1 MQTVTHAPGLSCYPS
16 ARIGQLATLPLQG
29 RVKTLRRYDR
39 FMTKLSNA
47 FAKLLNALAV
57 TAALTLLAMV
67 VMVTADI
74 LLRNLTRTGFAW
86 SNEVSEYA
94 LYVITLL
101 TAPWLLRRGQHVRV
115 DLVLTLVPARA
126 AWIMEA
132 MGDVIGFAVCLVM
145 MRYGLKMS
153 IDSAVLGAITIKNL
167 VFPEWW
173 LLWPLP
179 VCFALL
185 AAEFAF
191 RFDRLIHSEPG
202 RRVEATSVA

>member
-1 MQTVTHAPGLSCYPS
+1 
-16 ARIGQLATLPLQG
+16 
-29 RVKTLRRYDR
+29 
-39 FMTKLSNA
+39 MTKLSNL
-47 FAKLLNALAV
+47 FGKLLNALAV
-57 TAALTLLAMV
+57 AAALTLLAMV

-115 DLVLTLVPARA
+115 DLVLILVPVQV

-132 MGDVIGFAVCLVM
+132 IGDVLGFAVCLVM

-153 IDSAVLGAITIKNL
+153 IDSATLGSITIKNL

-185 AAEFAF
+185 AAEFVF

-202 RRVEATSVA
+202 RRVEATSVG

>member
-1 MQTVTHAPGLSCYPS
+1 MS
-16 ARIGQLATLPLQG
+16 R
-29 RVKTLRRYDR
+29 
-39 FMTKLSNA
+39 LSNA
-47 FAKLLNALAV
+47 FGKLLNALAV
-57 TAALTLLAMV
+57 AAALTLLAMV

-115 DLVLTLVPARA
+115 DLVLTLVPVRV
-126 AWIMEA
+126 AWLMEA
-132 MGDVIGFAVCLVM
+132 AGDVIGFAVCLVM
-145 MRYGLKMS
+145 MRYGFKMS
-153 IDSAVLGAITIKNL
+153 IESAVLGSITIKNL
-167 VFPEWW
+167 VFSEWW
-173 LLWPLP
+173 LLWPLLI
-179 VCFALL
+179 CFALL

-191 RFDRLIHSEPG
+191 RFDRLVHSEPG